1 MWRSGWPVLRAPN
14 AKRAP
19 WTNSTRVGLAQL
31 ADAFPHTLSGG
42 EQQRVALARMLA
54 PRPAVVLMDE
64 PFSGLDARTR
74 DEVRRRTLSRLREAG
89 AAVVIVTHDPEEAV
103 RLGDRMALMRDGQIV
118 QEGTPSEIYRE
129 PHDPQA
135 AALFGGAN
143 IFHARVHGGRA
154 DSPFGA
160 HRCARACREGE
171 WAEVIFRPSAIHL
184 ADDGVPARVT
194 SVRPHGAGVEIEA
207 SIEVA
212 ALPQGVEV
220 PAFVRAAAPFD
231 AALIPGARIHLTANP
246 ADAFVF
252 PCLEKACR
260 G

>member
-1 MWRSGWPVLRAPN
+1 M
-14 AKRAP
+14 
-19 WTNSTRVGLAQL
+19 GLASL
-31 ADAFPHTLSGG
+31 ANAFPHTLSGG

-74 DEVRRRTLSRLREAG
+74 DEVRRRTLSRLKEANT
-89 AAVVIVTHDPEEAV
+89 AVVIVTHDPEEAV
-103 RLGDRMALMRDGQIV
+103 RLGDRVALMRDGHIV
-118 QEGTPSEIYRE
+118 QVGTPSEIYRS
-129 PHDPQA
+129 PSDPQA

-143 IFHARVHGGRA
+143 IFHARVHSGRA
-154 DSPFGA
+154 DSPFGQTDA
-160 HRCARACREGE
+160 HTMAEGD
-171 WAEVIFRPSAIHL
+171 WAEVIYRPSAIQL

-194 SVRPHGAGVEIEA
+194 SVRPHGAGAEIEA
-207 SIEVA
+207 SIESA
-212 ALPQGVEV
+212 ALPQGVEA

-231 AALIPGARIHLTANP
+231 AALIPGARIHLTARP